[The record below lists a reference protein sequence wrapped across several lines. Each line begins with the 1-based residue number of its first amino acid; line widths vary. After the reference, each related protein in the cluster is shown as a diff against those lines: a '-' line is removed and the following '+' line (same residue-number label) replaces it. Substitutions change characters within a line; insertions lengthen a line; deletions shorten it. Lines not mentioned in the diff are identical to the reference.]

1 MFKKITLNKIAAVAF
16 TAAAVMVGITGMV
29 ISDMKQSE
37 IKEKETVTVS
47 SALPSA
53 GLSVETMLTAVSGDT
68 SAVDFISVTSVA
80 QEMTSEQEEVEAA
93 VSEAVE
99 QIASYTE
106 TAGGYAEEYS
116 EANEAYEKA
125 NAALSEAENILETV
139 KQADTS
145 ALSSMYIPEVTE
157 LIDVAAEAA
166 SEAQI
171 AAEEAKAAEEEAARQ
186 AAIEE
191 AERKAAEE
199 EAARQAAIEEARQE
213 VVDYAL
219 SFVGTLPYVYGGTSL
234 SSGVDCSGFTQA
246 IYAHFG
252 YSLSRSSYSQRS
264 NGTSVS
270 LSEIEPGDIVCYSG
284 HVAIYIGNGQIVHAP
299 HSGTYVSVD
308 SIYIHNIVDIRRI
321 IGD

>member
-29 ISDMKQSE
+29 VSDIKQSE
-37 IKEKETVTVS
+37 TKEKETVTVS
-47 SALPSA
+47 SSLPSA

-80 QEMTSEQEEVEAA
+80 KEMTSEQEEVEAA

-166 SEAQI
+166 SEAQT

-252 YSLSRSSYSQRS
+252 YSLSRTSYNQRS

-308 SIYIHNIVDIRRI
+308 SIYIRSIVDIRRI